1 MTKKQF
7 LKKLKENIES
17 LNLEEQERI
26 LKEYE
31 ELIDEKI
38 KSGKKEKEAVKDF
51 GNVEELANGL
61 IRDYEKNNHKENDII
76 GNFSKKV
83 LNYGERFL
91 EFLSQKDTKELIGIL
106 IEILIVI
113 FLISLCHIPVAILEE
128 LGKSVF
134 YILSS
139 PVNHVF
145 YVIWKV
151 VLELA
156 YLALSILAFGKFI
169 GRRYFNEDIPEK
181 EIKEKKS
188 KELKEYEN
196 NLGLSLIKLGVI
208 FFKFL
213 AIIVLFGI
221 SMYLMGMGL
230 ILGICLYL
238 IIHGVTYFGL
248 YLVMVSLFILGII
261 FFKLLF
267 DFVLDRKFRG
277 SKILVSLVTCFVF
290 LGFGCAL
297 ATSEVASTSFINQN
311 PPNLEMETLNEE
323 KPFTNNIILVGN
335 ISDYVIDNDLNNI
348 VIMYNYYPIGTKMS
362 TKITKEENEVYLNY
376 KYDEFKITKELI
388 NQMLLDLKEK
398 KIYNYYLEP
407 QIIVKSNE
415 ENINIIKKNRQKY
428 YHNNKEYLTCEF
440 VRTYKV
446 LDIIKGS
453 KEDYSYVTLS
463 SFLDDEIYTAKIK
476 NNLINNLLVDN
487 YYEFTF
493 QTYQSYIDTDIDD
506 VFKDSNVIRVTKTDK
521 LPSEQ
526 INDNSCR
533 VFY

>member
-7 LKKLKENIES
+7 LKKLKENLVS
-17 LNLEEQERI
+17 LNEEEQERI
-26 LKEYE
+26 LKQYE

-38 KSGKKEKEAVKDF
+38 KDGKKEKESVKDF
-51 GNVEELANGL
+51 GDVVELAKSL
-61 IRDYEKNNHKENDII
+61 IKEYEQKNYKENDII

-83 LNYGERFL
+83 FNYGERFFEL
-91 EFLSQKDTKELIGIL
+91 LSEKDTKELIKIL
-106 IEILIVI
+106 IEIVIVI
-113 FLISLCHIPVAILEE
+113 FLISLCHIPVSILEE

-139 PVNHVF
+139 PVNHIF

-169 GRRYFNEDIPEK
+169 GRRYFNEESPKKEEK
-181 EIKEKKS
+181 VLKKEKH
-188 KELKEYEN
+188 N
-196 NLGLSLIKLGVI
+196 NIGLSLIKLAVI

-213 AIIVLFGI
+213 AIMVLFGI

-267 DFVLDRKFRG
+267 DFVLDHKFRG
-277 SKILVSLVTCFVF
+277 SKILVSLISCFIF

-297 ATSEVASTSFINQN
+297 ATNEVANTSFINQN
-311 PPNLEMETLNEE
+311 PPNLKMETLNEE
-323 KPFTNNIILVGN
+323 IPFTNNIILVGN
-335 ISDYVIDNDLNNI
+335 ISDYVIDNNINNI
-348 VIMYNYYPIGTKMS
+348 VVMYNYYPIGTKMS

-376 KYDEFKITKELI
+376 KYDEIKISKELI

-415 ENINIIKKNRQKY
+415 ENINNIKKNRQKY

-453 KEDYSYVTLS
+453 KEDYSYITLS
-463 SFLDDEIYTAKIK
+463 SFLDDDIYTAKIK

-506 VFKDSNVIRVTKTDK
+506 VFKDSNVIKITKTDK
-521 LPSEQ
+521 LPNEQ